1 MEKKVI
7 KKSDWASRFYLT
19 GKPVIN
25 DFTFKIDEESKNS
38 SWVYNAL
45 NLGIDCGDKFGTVFA
60 ELSGGYSTDG
70 HSVIYVHGR
79 NDDNTDNFDNRFEVS
94 WDDRLNPEKLEEIG
108 DMCFTTVSLEKTK
121 NGLFKKKFLSPYD
134 AIAYIKEHINKDMVL
149 TVSGNLKYS
158 EYQGKTKVKKE
169 ITNIY
174 INENI
179 KDSSEFEA
187 HFTQTILIDKDSA
200 SLKNVD
206 KDKSVMYVDVKVL
219 DYVKEVN
226 GVEVKGQYPFNL
238 RLEYPLD
245 LSNEAKCK
253 AIVNSLFKV
262 KKGYTQMTFNG
273 NFIESGAATK
283 VTLDD
288 IPDEI
293 KSLIG
298 IVFTEEEAIEQCSS
312 SGSKEK
318 RMVLGLPHVK
328 LVGEDKIPVLQKFEE
343 KYSDDDLILDYL
355 WANLDDT
362 DDTNEETPFSEDT
375 ESEDSDMDWLS
386 KL

>member
-7 KKSDWASRFYLT
+7 TKNDWQSRFYLT

-25 DFTFKIDEESKNS
+25 DYTFKIDEESKKS
-38 SWVYNAL
+38 SWIYNNL
-45 NLGIDCGDKFGTVFA
+45 TLGIDCGDKFGVVFA
-60 ELSGGYSTDG
+60 ELMGGYSSEG
-70 HSVIYVHGR
+70 NSVIYVHGR
-79 NDDNTDNFDNRFEVS
+79 KEDGTDDFDNRFEVN
-94 WDDRLNPEKLEEIG
+94 WEDRLDQEKLEEIG
-108 DMCFTTVSLEKTK
+108 DMCFITVSLEKTK
-121 NGLFKKKFLSPYD
+121 NGLFKKKFLSSYD
-134 AIAYIKEHINKDMVL
+134 AIAYIKKHISTDMIL

-158 EYQGKTKVKKE
+158 EYQGRTRVKKE

-179 KDSSEFEA
+179 KDSSEFGA

-200 SLKNVD
+200 SLKNID
-206 KDKSVMYVDVKVL
+206 KDKGVMYVDAKVL

-226 GVEVKGQYPFNL
+226 GVEVKGQYPFDL

-245 LSNEAKCK
+245 LSNESLCK
-253 AIVNSLFKV
+253 AIINSLFKV

-273 NFIESGAATK
+273 DFIESGAATK

-288 IPDEI
+288 VPDEI
-293 KSLIG
+293 KNLIG

-318 RMVLGLPHVK
+318 RMVLGKPYVK
-328 LVGEDKIPVLQKFEE
+328 LVGEEKVPVLQKFEE
-343 KYSDDDLILDYL
+343 KYSDDDLILDYIYG
-355 WANLDDT
+355 NTFSNVT
-362 DDTNEETPFSEDT
+362 DEEVPFNESV
-375 ESEDSDMDWLS
+375 ESDNDMDWLS

>member
-7 KKSDWASRFYLT
+7 LKDNWNSKFYLT

-25 DFTFKIDEESKNS
+25 DYTFKIDEESKKS

-45 NLGIDCGDKFGTVFA
+45 NLGIDCGDKFGIVFA
-60 ELSGGYSTDG
+60 ELSGGYSSEG
-70 HSVIYVHGR
+70 NSVLYVHGK
-79 NDDNTDNFDNRFEVS
+79 NDDDTDDFKNKFEVN
-94 WDDRLNPEKLEEIG
+94 WEERLDPEKLEEIG

-134 AIAYIKEHINKDMVL
+134 AIAYIKEHINKDMIL

-174 INENI
+174 INENVT
-179 KDSSEFEA
+179 DSSGFGA

-200 SLKNVD
+200 SLKNID
-206 KDKSVMYVDVKVL
+206 KDKGVMYVDTKVL

-226 GVEVKGQYPFNL
+226 GIEVKGQYPFNV
-238 RLEYPLD
+238 RFEYPLD

-253 AIVNSLFKV
+253 AIINSLFKV

-273 NFIESGAATK
+273 DFIESGASTK

-312 SGSKEK
+312 SGNKEK
-318 RMVLGLPHVK
+318 RMILGMPYIK
-328 LVGEDKIPVLQKFEE
+328 KVGEDKVPVLQKFEE
-343 KYSDDDLILDYL
+343 KYTEEDLILDYL
-355 WANLDDT
+355 WTNLENADEEVPFNEDVESDD
-362 DDTNEETPFSEDT
+362 S
-375 ESEDSDMDWLS
+375 MDWLS